1 MRRSF
6 KRKTSRKVKSR
17 RIRRRS
23 RSVKRSLK
31 RSVKR
36 SFKRKTS
43 RKVKSRRVRS
53 KNIQSYNCRIKPID
67 SKKYNIWDG
76 GKNAELKVKYKIVEL
91 EGCGYCSDAKNLIK
105 KKGYTLEVKK
115 ELNEEEEK
123 EIMNTLGESYDYFPK
138 IFEYDEKE
146 EKYKFLGGYGKLKEK
161 LN

>member
-23 RSVKRSLK
+23 RSVKRS
-31 RSVKR
+31 VKR
-36 SFKRKTS
+36 SIKRTFKRKTS
-43 RKVKSRRVRS
+43 RKVKSRRNRL
-53 KNIQSYNCRIKPID
+53 QSYNCRIKPID

-91 EGCGYCSDAKNLIK
+91 EGCRYCADAKDLIK
-105 KKGYTLEVKK
+105 KKGFTLEVKK
-115 ELNEEEEK
+115 DLNEEEER
-123 EIMNTLGESYDYFPK
+123 EIMNTLGETYDYFPK

-146 EKYKFLGGYGKLKEK
+146 RKYKFLGGFGKLKEK